1 MTITISSGSEPFD
14 WFTLLQSVG
23 IIIGFIF
30 SGYALLKESR
40 ATKLQNYIL
49 LTQNHREVWSM
60 VMDNEK
66 LGRVL
71 DKVVPKNKLILSY
84 NERQFL
90 TFIFL
95 HITCSFELS
104 KRGKIVDIQKDKEDI
119 ADLLSYP
126 LVRLFWEQNGQF
138 YNEDFRAFIASCI
151 ANHSPDRLQ

>member
-1 MTITISSGSEPFD
+1 MEKGGSTFD
-14 WFTLLQSVG
+14 WFTLLQSLG
-23 IIIGFIF
+23 IIIGFLF
-30 SGYALLKESR
+30 SGYAIWKDSN

-60 VMDNEK
+60 MMNNEK

-71 DKVVPKNKLILSY
+71 EKVIPDNEMELTYS
-84 NERQFL
+84 ERQFL

-95 HITCSFELS
+95 HVTCSFELS
-104 KRGKIVDIQKDKEDI
+104 KRGKIVDVEKDKEDI

-126 LVRLFWEQNGQF
+126 LVKKFWDHNSRF

-151 ANHSPDRLQ
+151 SNNLPITMNS